1 VNSRTVLW
9 TAIALLAVAA
19 TVFLVLEWRA
29 RTPNPGP
36 TAASRIDR
44 ASTMDAPRSALATSG
59 GAASMSESPRD
70 SLRKQIEAVF
80 QKLLAGNGSARE
92 IAALRAALENADP
105 REAMAAALDFLR
117 SGRDVR
123 TGESFVVGSGG
134 RLSAAPTL
142 RVMLLDLLGLL
153 SQEIKSDDGASYARS
168 VLDSK
173 NSPDE
178 WAIALRNVAWHDP
191 AAKAYLS
198 AKVRELMSYSPWRQA
213 PTAGMLEAFDVAV
226 FVQDANLIPVLAE
239 NVVSEQVALQ
249 RASAI
254 ALDRLA
260 ERAPLAVMNY
270 LNANPKLMAERP
282 FIRADYFA
290 KADLSQPT
298 QREAVEFYLGRS
310 DVSHE
315 EKAKLLNALTTPAS
329 FVAEGLL
336 TDSLPEPD
344 EVARG
349 NALVEATRAW
359 LVQNRFPQLRSEI
372 VEVQLRLRA
381 E

>member
-1 VNSRTVLW
+1 VTVL
-9 TAIALLAVAA
+9 L
-19 TVFLVLEWRA
+19 VFEWRQRRPTPTPSA
-29 RTPNPGP
+29 APRNEMALDRAGKTDPQRRTWDASEP
-36 TAASRIDR
+36 AASPSANQV
-44 ASTMDAPRSALATSG
+44 ASLQR
-59 GAASMSESPRD
+59 
-70 SLRKQIEAVF
+70 QIEAVF
-80 QKLLAGNGSARE
+80 QKLLAGNGSARDV
-92 IAALRAALENADP
+92 AALRAVLEKADA
-105 REAMAAALDFLR
+105 REAVAAALDFLR
-117 SGRDVR
+117 SGRDVP
-123 TGESFVVGSGG
+123 TGESFVVGADG
-134 RLSAAPTL
+134 RLSEAPTL

-153 SQEIKSDDGASYARS
+153 SRELKSEDGANYARI

-178 WAIALRNVAWHDP
+178 WSIALRNVAWHDP
-191 AAKAYLS
+191 AAKPYLS

-226 FVQDANLIPVLAE
+226 FVQDANLVPVLAE
-239 NVVSEQVALQ
+239 NLVSEQAALQ

-260 ERAPLAVMNY
+260 ERAPLSVMNY

-336 TDSLPEPD
+336 TGSVPEPD
-344 EVARG
+344 DVARET
-349 NALVEATRAW
+349 AVLDATRAW

-372 VEVQLRLRA
+372 IEVQLRLRS